1 MKLEKSMQLGELYRE
16 LRIARGLKLKDVA
29 RENLSVS
36 QLSRF
41 ENGQSMLA
49 ADKLLIA
56 ISGIHMTF
64 AEFGHAINNY
74 QEPKLYHLVNKAAEL
89 YNKQDIEGLRGLL
102 ESDME
107 TEVFDVY
114 NRLTTLIIR
123 TYIYTLDSTYT
134 ITEEE
139 KNFLTSYLYEIE
151 EWTEYELFIF
161 GNTMSILSESDL
173 IFLGKAFVDRDKVF
187 LSIPSHKKNAEI
199 VFLNLILLLI
209 SYRKIYQAN
218 YFIECLEKI
227 LTYQDMFA
235 ITSLKFLKKIISHI
249 ENDSSNFSDLEYFL
263 KCVEEIGNPTLIAFL
278 KMQLKS
284 IFESPK
290 DETSNLN

>member
-64 AEFGHAINNY
+64 SEFGHAINNY
-74 QEPKLYHLVNKAAEL
+74 QEPKTFQLSTKIAEL
-89 YNKQDIEGLRGLL
+89 YNKQDIEGLKALL
-102 ESDME
+102 ESEKDSE
-107 TEVFDVY
+107 AFDVY
-114 NRLTTLIIR
+114 NRLNELIIK
-123 TYIYTLDSTYT
+123 TYIYNLDPTYV
-134 ITEEE
+134 ISEEE

-151 EWTEYELFIF
+151 EWTEFELFIF

-173 IFLGKAFVDRDKVF
+173 IFLGKAFVERDKLY
-187 LSIPSHKKNAEI
+187 LSLPSHKKNAEV
-199 VFLNLILLLI
+199 VFLNLIMLLI

-218 YFIECLEKI
+218 YFIECLERI

-235 ITSLKFLKKIISHI
+235 TTCINFFKKIITYL
-249 ENDSSNFSDLEYFL
+249 NGNSDDISELEYFI
-263 KCVEEIGNPTLIAFL
+263 KCVEGIGNPTIVASLRMNMSRL
-278 KMQLKS
+278 LYPDS
-284 IFESPK
+284 IK
-290 DETSNLN
+290 

>member
-64 AEFGHAINNY
+64 SEFGHAINNY
-74 QEPKLYHLVNKAAEL
+74 QEPKLFHLVNKISNL
-89 YNKQDIEGLRGLL
+89 YNQQDIDGLYKLL
-102 ESDME
+102 ETEKNS
-107 TEVFDVY
+107 EVFDVY
-114 NRLTTLIIR
+114 NRLNELIIKTSIYALDP
-123 TYIYTLDSTYT
+123 TYIISD
-134 ITEEE
+134 EE
-139 KNFLTSYLYEIE
+139 KIFLTTYLYEIE
-151 EWTEYELFIF
+151 EWTEYELLVF

-173 IFLGKAFVDRDKVF
+173 IFLGKAFVDRDKVY
-187 LSIPSHKKNAEI
+187 LSLPSHKKNAEV

-209 SYRKIYQAN
+209 GYRKIYQAN
-218 YFIECLEKI
+218 YFIEALEKI
-227 LTYQDMFA
+227 INYQDMFA
-235 ITSLKFLKKIISHI
+235 MTFVNFLKKIIAHI
-249 ENDSSNFSDLEYFL
+249 ESDSKDISELEHFIE
-263 KCVEEIGNPTLIAFL
+263 CVEEIGNPTMVAFL
-278 KMQLKS
+278 KVNLSRILK
-284 IFESPK
+284 E
-290 DETSNLN
+290 

>member
-64 AEFGHAINNY
+64 SEFGHAINNY
-74 QEPKLYHLVNKAAEL
+74 QEPNYFKSSTKVVEL
-89 YNKQDIEGLRGLL
+89 YNKQDIAGLKTLL
-102 ESDME
+102 ENENNS
-107 TEVFDVY
+107 EVFDVY
-114 NRLTTLIIR
+114 KRLNKLIIKA
-123 TYIYTLDSTYT
+123 YIYNLDPTYV
-134 ITEEE
+134 ISEEE

-151 EWTEYELFIF
+151 EWTEFELYIF
-161 GNTMSILSESDL
+161 GNTMTILSESDL
-173 IFLGKAFVDRDKVF
+173 IFLGKAFVDRDK
-187 LSIPSHKKNAEI
+187 LYQSLTSHKKIAEV
-199 VFLNLILLLI
+199 VFLNLILLLL

-218 YFIECLEKI
+218 YFIEALEKL

-235 ITSLKFLKKIISHI
+235 LTCLNFFKKIIAHI
-249 ENDSSNFSDLEYFL
+249 ENEENETEALSDLERFIS
-263 KCVEEIGNPTLIAFL
+263 CIEEIDNPIMASYL
-278 KMQLKS
+278 KTNLAR
-284 IFESPK
+284 IFIDNK
-290 DETSNLN
+290 

>member
-64 AEFGHAINNY
+64 SEFGHAINNY
-74 QEPKLYHLVNKAAEL
+74 QEPKTFHLVNKATML
-89 YNKQDIEGLRGLL
+89 YNKQDIEGLHNLL
-102 ESDME
+102 ENENDS
-107 TEVFDVY
+107 EVFDVY
-114 NRLTTLIIR
+114 NRLTALIIK
-123 TYIYTLDSTYT
+123 TYIYMLDSTYV

-139 KNFLTSYLYEIE
+139 KAFLTSYLYEIE
-151 EWTEYELFIF
+151 EWTEYELFVF

-173 IFLGKAFVDRDKVF
+173 IFLGKAFVDRDKLY
-187 LSIPSHKKNAEI
+187 LSLPSHKKNAEV

-218 YFIECLEKI
+218 YFIEALEKI

-235 ITSLKFLKKIISHI
+235 MTCLNFFKKIITHL
-249 ENDSSNFSDLEYFL
+249 ENGTEDLSDLEHFIS
-263 KCVEEIGNPTLIAFL
+263 CIEEIDSVVASYFKT
-278 KMQLKS
+278 
-284 IFESPK
+284 
-290 DETSNLN
+290 NLSRIIIDSE

>member
-102 ESDME
+102 ESDIILWRMIWIRHWLRKYSRPWQHLRPIAFSLCRR
-107 TEVFDVY
+107 TAVLRRQDVSPASM
-114 NRLTTLIIR
+114 NRL
-123 TYIYTLDSTYT
+123 
-134 ITEEE
+134 
-139 KNFLTSYLYEIE
+139 
-151 EWTEYELFIF
+151 
-161 GNTMSILSESDL
+161 
-173 IFLGKAFVDRDKVF
+173 
-187 LSIPSHKKNAEI
+187 
-199 VFLNLILLLI
+199 
-209 SYRKIYQAN
+209 
-218 YFIECLEKI
+218 
-227 LTYQDMFA
+227 
-235 ITSLKFLKKIISHI
+235 
-249 ENDSSNFSDLEYFL
+249 
-263 KCVEEIGNPTLIAFL
+263 
-278 KMQLKS
+278 
-284 IFESPK
+284 
-290 DETSNLN
+290 